1 MIPTRMD
8 SLQPPAANQVAR
20 AKEITVLPIIQA
32 TIPVIAE
39 MHPTVL
45 PATRPT
51 MILQSRAFPMVPIR
65 SRTILLM
72 STMTKRAG
80 QDIIKI
86 GS

>member
-1 MIPTRMD
+1 MK
-8 SLQPPAANQVAR
+8 
-20 AKEITVLPIIQA
+20 KESYEKLEME
-32 TIPVIAE
+32 VIAFDK

-86 GS
+86 YL